1 MKVKWLIEELQKC
14 DPDMMVV
21 VSGYESGVDELSKI
35 KRIDVA
41 LNVNTDWYYGK
52 HEEIIDGN
60 DAEYKDVVKATVIY
74 LT

>member
-21 VSGYESGVDELSKI
+21 VSGYEGGVDELSKI

-52 HEEIIDGN
+52 HEEIITVN
-60 DAEYKDVVKATVIY
+60 DAENKDVVKATVIH

>member
-21 VSGYESGVDELSKI
+21 VSGYEGGVDELSKI
-35 KRIDVA
+35 KRIEVA

-52 HEEIIDGN
+52 HEEIIGN

-74 LT
+74 VT